1 MILHRVYPGRDF
13 LSYACFLLSLIVLGV
28 LLFRDQPAAPHATT
42 TWSAFA
48 VVLAVLGAALRI
60 ERCVLEVGFHL
71 EEQGRASRSRP
82 S

>member
-13 LSYACFLLSLIVLGV
+13 LSNTYFLLSLIILGV
-28 LLFRDQPAAPHATT
+28 LLFRDPPATPRATIV
-42 TWSAFA
+42 WAAFA

-71 EEQGRASRSRP
+71 EEKASESRP
-82 S
+82 V